1 MKKPRTRKDM
11 IAFLGSHFRYDTMSS
26 WNRGTS
32 FARNIKITRLTFPDR
47 ETFNRAFDLL
57 NVEEAFDEFDE
68 ILHGFALRHAY
79 SWQIGRNGRSGG
91 YLVLYS
97 GGKKDTGYK
106 SYCPSCGQR
115 NYKKVPSWNGDP
127 ETSEDKLRVYFRS
140 HRHWRDEIYLEQS
153 EVMEIGL
160 GKERTLEIMR
170 EERML
175 GDVYSATNKCGV
187 CGNPRVDYL
196 SPVYVSY
203 LDRET
208 VGECC
213 TEDYL
218 DWDTVSLKRLVDV
231 VWDFDKTVDQAI
243 RAFIAFCEE
252 HEAVED
258 SVMVRKPIMVAVPLT
273 KVAA

>member
-11 IAFLGSHFRYDTMSS
+11 IAFLGNHFRYDTMNS
-26 WNRGTS
+26 WNCGTS
-32 FARNIKITRLTFPDR
+32 FARNIKITRLAFPDR

-68 ILHGFALRHAY
+68 ILHEFALRHEY

-115 NYKKVPSWNGDP
+115 NYKKVPSWNEQP
-127 ETSEDKLRVYFRS
+127 EAPEDKLRAYFRS
-140 HRHWRDEIYLEQS
+140 HRHWRDEVYLEQS

-160 GKERTLEIMR
+160 SRKHTLQIIH
-170 EERML
+170 EERMA

-187 CGNPRVDYL
+187 CGNPRVDYM
-196 SPVYVSY
+196 SPVYASY
-203 LDRET
+203 VDRET

-213 TEDYL
+213 AEDYF

-231 VWDFDKTVDQAI
+231 VLDFDKTVDQAI
-243 RAFIAFCEE
+243 RAFVAFCEE

-258 SVMVRKPIMVAVPLT
+258 SVMVRKPIMVAVPLV
-273 KVAA
+273 KKAA